1 MIIEDERDANEAE
14 DFDYEQVPKSIPT
27 TVSHKPTEEFSQFT
41 AFIVTHEK
49 IRNRETHSELQSD
62 LVEHLWQQ
70 YS

>member
-27 TVSHKPTEEFSQFT
+27 TVSHKPTKEFSQFT

-49 IRNRETHSELQSD
+49 N
-62 LVEHLWQQ
+62 
-70 YS
+70 

>member
-14 DFDYEQVPKSIPT
+14 DFDYEQVPKNIPT
-27 TVSHKPTEEFSQFT
+27 IVSHKPTEEFSQFT